1 MTSIKYK
8 IHEKGYKGKPLTE
21 EQKNS
26 NNEKSKIS
34 DGSQKINHK
43 KNEFLEVTLI
53 KNIKSVQLNI
63 S

>member
-8 IHEKGYKGKPLTE
+8 IHEKDYKGKPLTE

-34 DGSQKINHK
+34 DGFQKINHE
-43 KNEFLEVTLI
+43 KN
-53 KNIKSVQLNI
+53 
-63 S
+63 